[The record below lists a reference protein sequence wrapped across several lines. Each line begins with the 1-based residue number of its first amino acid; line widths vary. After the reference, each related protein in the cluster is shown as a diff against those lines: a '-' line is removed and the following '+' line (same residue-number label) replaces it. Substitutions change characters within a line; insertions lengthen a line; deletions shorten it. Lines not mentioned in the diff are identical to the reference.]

1 MTDNSRIAESKM
13 SSLMKK
19 SAKKKTIKDGTT
31 KPIGIFD
38 SGLGGLTV
46 AKKIFQLL
54 PEENVIYFG
63 DTGRYPYG
71 PRSKKIVVKFSL
83 QNVNFLLEKRVKFIV
98 VACNTAS
105 AVALEALR
113 KKHAVPMLGVVEPGA
128 RAAVKATKN
137 GKIGVI
143 GTLGTINSKAYQ
155 KAICRKSNRLQ
166 VYGIP
171 CPLLVS
177 LAEEGYI
184 EKKATSLIA
193 AEYLNPLIKKGVDTL
208 VLGCTHYPLLKKV
221 ISGVMKG
228 KVTLIDSAQETAK
241 EVKTLLTRYQLL
253 RNSTQPSYRK
263 FFVSDIPDRFVEVG
277 ERFLRGRISDVRR
290 IDIDRY

>member
-1 MTDNSRIAESKM
+1 MY
-13 SSLMKK
+13 K
-19 SAKKKTIKDGTT
+19 SAKKKIPSIGNTR
-31 KPIGIFD
+31 PIGIFD

-46 AKKIFQLL
+46 AKKIFWLL
-54 PEENVIYFG
+54 PNENVIYFG

-71 PRSKKIVVKFSL
+71 PRSKKIVVRFSL
-83 QNVNFLLEKRVKFIV
+83 QNVNFLLERKVKFIV

-105 AVALEALR
+105 AVALEMLR
-113 KKHAVPMLGVVEPGA
+113 KNHDIPMVGVVEPGA

-143 GTLGTINSKAYQ
+143 GTLGTINSGAYQ
-155 KAICRKSNRLQ
+155 KAIQGKSNQLE
-166 VYGIP
+166 VYAVP
-171 CPLLVS
+171 CPLFVS

-221 ISGVMKG
+221 ISRVMKG

-241 EVKTLLTRYQLL
+241 EVKTLLTRHQLL
-253 RNSTQPSYRK
+253 RNSPQRSYRK
-263 FFVSDIPDRFVEVG
+263 FYVSDIPDRFVEVG
-277 ERFLRGRISDVRR
+277 ERFLKGRISDVRR
-290 IDIDRY
+290 IDIDRF

>member
-1 MTDNSRIAESKM
+1 MHTSV
-13 SSLMKK
+13 
-19 SAKKKTIKDGTT
+19 KKKITSTGNS

-54 PEENVIYFG
+54 PNENVIYFG

-71 PRSKKIVVKFSL
+71 PRSKKIVRRFSL
-83 QNVNFLLEKRVKFIV
+83 QNVNFLLEKKVKFIV

-105 AVALEALR
+105 AVALDMMR
-113 KKHAVPMLGVVEPGA
+113 KKYDIPMVGVVEPGA
-128 RAAVKATKN
+128 RAAVKATHN

-143 GTLGTINSKAYQ
+143 GTLGTINSGAYQ
-155 KAICRKSNRLQ
+155 KAIRGKCKQLK
-166 VYGIP
+166 VYAIA
-171 CPLLVS
+171 CPLFVS

-184 EKKATSLIA
+184 NKKATSFIA
-193 AEYLNPLIKKGVDTL
+193 AEYLAPLIEKGVDTL
-208 VLGCTHYPLLKKV
+208 VLGCTHYPLLKRV
-221 ISGVMKG
+221 ISRVMPG
-228 KVTLIDSAQETAK
+228 KVNMIDSAQETAK
-241 EVKTLLTRYQLL
+241 EVRTLLAHHQLL
-253 RNSTQPSYRK
+253 RNSPRRSYRR
-263 FFVSDIPDRFVEVG
+263 FYVSDIPDRFVEVG